1 MQLYFIDNLAILVVC
16 DVKYSLAGLI
26 INCTKCFPTPDVFMS

>member
-1 MQLYFIDNLAILVVC
+1 MQLYFIDNLAIVVVC

-26 INCTKCFPTPDVFMS
+26 INLKQYFFTPEVFTS

>member
-1 MQLYFIDNLAILVVC
+1 MQLCFIDNLAILVVC

-26 INCTKCFPTPDVFMS
+26 RNCTKSFPTPDVFMS